1 MPQLQGPS
9 HFDDFSTAMWSIFAV
24 TFMQG
29 LHNTILI
36 RCDISYVC
44 VRVYVC
50 VCMCVYDISHTSVC
64 MRAHACASDCKYV
77 NIWIWTCKT
86 YIIRYT
92 LYDIH
97 STTYKHT
104 HGQAYT
110 HTYTTHDV
118 YTYVRTCTHSCARV
132 Y

>member
-50 VCMCVYDISHTSVC
+50 VCVC
-64 MRAHACASDCKYV
+64 MTYPTRVCVCVRMHVRVIVKCKYM
-77 NIWIWTCKT
+77 
-86 YIIRYT
+86 
-92 LYDIH
+92 DM
-97 STTYKHT
+97 
-104 HGQAYT
+104 
-110 HTYTTHDV
+110 DV
-118 YTYVRTCTHSCARV
+118 
-132 Y
+132 